1 MFSNLKTSDWIAAAI
16 SGITPVATA
25 LIGNALSGAGED
37 SGAGTPGPR
46 NSVLD
51 YADNVVGNLD
61 LDGFEPLSPLA
72 TADDPVRTWAEI
84 NEAGFADGID
94 VGAFVG
100 SAVMDIPTEGFEP
113 VTTEPNFTPSAV
125 EPVNTEGDSTPSS
138 VEPITVESRAIPVE
152 PYDGPSYMPTV
163 RTGDDPTSL
172 PTGSRIE

>member
-1 MFSNLKTSDWIAAAI
+1 MFNNLKTSDWIAAAI

-25 LIGNALSGAGED
+25 LIGNALSGGGKD
-37 SGAGTPGPR
+37 TPEPR

-61 LDGFEPLSPLA
+61 LDGFTPLSPLV
-72 TADDPVRTWAEI
+72 TADDPVRTWAEM

-100 SAVMDIPTEGFEP
+100 SEATDIPTEGFEP

-125 EPVNTEGDSTPSS
+125 EPITTEADSTPSS
-138 VEPITVESRAIPVE
+138 VEPITVESQPIPVE
-152 PYDGPSYMPTV
+152 PYDSPMPTTPGPV
-163 RTGDDPTSL
+163 GVGTV
-172 PTGSRIE
+172 IN